1 MKKMI
6 TKLTASK
13 EQLLGVGVFGLAIG
27 MAMVADPVMASSVP
41 AAPGINVGSIV
52 DESDG
57 MDNMLTSI
65 MGWVI
70 QILSAIAMAGAALGY
85 TFALWTGFQKL
96 QDDNESKSY
105 KMGNFMTTAIVGI
118 IVVAVVVVMGM
129 IMYNYGGSLRGA

>member
-1 MKKMI
+1 MKDL
-6 TKLTASK
+6 TQKLDKAKTH
-13 EQLLGVGVFGLAIG
+13 LLGIGVAGMVVG
-27 MAMVADPVMASSVP
+27 MALVADPALATGVP

-52 DESDG
+52 DEGDG

-96 QDDNESKSY
+96 QDDNDSKNY
-105 KMGNFMTTAIVGI
+105 KMGNFVTTAIVGI

-129 IMYNYGGSLRGA
+129 ILYNYGGDLRG